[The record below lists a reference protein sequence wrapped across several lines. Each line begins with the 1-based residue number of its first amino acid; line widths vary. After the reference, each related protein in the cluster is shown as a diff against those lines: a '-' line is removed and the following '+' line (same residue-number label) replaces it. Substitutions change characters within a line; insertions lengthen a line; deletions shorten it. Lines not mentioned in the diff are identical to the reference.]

1 MKKNQAILVLISIF
15 IVSAALGVG
24 GTWGVKKI
32 GARSSVDDGGLV
44 AVTGGGGGGSISP
57 ANPVEP
63 TPTPTPTPEPSQG
76 YTPVQEQSP
85 QVPDQRVQSPIDN
98 IPAEKDN
105 GKSLGD
111 GNNPTMPTANI
122 TLVSVTGPTPNP
134 ETRTYSFTATASG
147 GWGQLTYYLYP
158 AKNPK
163 DTLVSTSGSFSS
175 VKPNGNGYILL
186 IRDQY
191 RNEFTQK
198 IGKFKTIY
206 KKYTTEELTKL
217 LSTDSPNKSLAKQFV
232 SGCKLKFDG
241 IPQGQPKPT
250 GHLQINSNIAAGY
263 WQRVKVTQVEYNEY
277 NQIVS
282 IRMNVYFN

>member
-1 MKKNQAILVLISIF
+1 MKKNQAMLILISIF

-32 GARSSVDDGGLV
+32 GAKSSVDDGGLV

-57 ANPVEP
+57 DNPVEP
-63 TPTPTPTPEPSQG
+63 TPTPTPTPE
-76 YTPVQEQSP
+76 
-85 QVPDQRVQSPIDN
+85 D
-98 IPAEKDN
+98 
-105 GKSLGD
+105 
-111 GNNPTMPTANI
+111 I

-147 GWGQLTYYLYP
+147 GWGQYTYYLYP
-158 AKNPK
+158 ARNAR

-186 IRDQY
+186 VRDQY

-198 IGKFKTIY
+198 IGQFKTIY

-217 LSTDSPNKSLAKQFV
+217 LSTDSPNRSLAKQFV
-232 SGCKLKFDG
+232 SGCELKFDG
-241 IPQGQPKPT
+241 IPQGQPTPT

-277 NQIVS
+277 NQIIS

>member
-32 GARSSVDDGGLV
+32 GAKSSVDYGGLV

-76 YTPVQEQSP
+76 YTPVQEPSP

-134 ETRTYSFTATASG
+134 DTRTYSFSATASG
-147 GWGQLTYYLYP
+147 GWGQLTYYLYS
-158 AKNPK
+158 ARNAT
-163 DTLVSTSGSFSS
+163 DTLVSTSGSFANVAHIPS
-175 VKPNGNGYILL
+175 G
-186 IRDQY
+186 
-191 RNEFTQK
+191 
-198 IGKFKTIY
+198 
-206 KKYTTEELTKL
+206 KYTATLWWL
-217 LSTDSPNKSLAKQFV
+217 RYLPV
-232 SGCKLKFDG
+232 R
-241 IPQGQPKPT
+241 PT
-250 GHLQINSNIAAGY
+250 
-263 WQRVKVTQVEYNEY
+263 R
-277 NQIVS
+277 
-282 IRMNVYFN
+282 